1 MRAVRVRTLTARERP
16 AALAR
21 LEQAPRMNLFLIDLV
36 LRLGSGGR
44 SQDLLGAWRGESLIG
59 VASVHPSLVLDATTE
74 PEALEAFLPYLGT
87 VASGLAKSTEDVVAP
102 LHRWVEEHG
111 RQVLLDRIE
120 TAFALEL
127 RRARLAEA
135 PAQVRLRDA
144 KSEDL
149 PLLVEASR
157 ASLLEESRPDPSES
171 DPTGFR
177 RWVATRV
184 RQALVGELEGR
195 VAFVGYADVRSPR
208 GWLLQGVYTWPA
220 YRRRGL
226 ALYGVSELCRRA
238 FAEGS
243 DHVQLAVVEGNK
255 PAEQLYAKLGFEP
268 FARLRT
274 VLFA

>member
-1 MRAVRVRTLTARERP
+1 
-16 AALAR
+16 
-21 LEQAPRMNLFLIDLV
+21 
-36 LRLGSGGR
+36 
-44 SQDLLGAWRGESLIG
+44 
-59 VASVHPSLVLDATTE
+59 VASLHPSLVLDATVE
-74 PEALEAFLPYLGT
+74 PDALEAFLPYLGT

-111 RQVLLDRIE
+111 RQILLDRIE
-120 TAFALEL
+120 TAYVLEPGK
-127 RRARLAEA
+127 ARLAPA
-135 PAQVRLRDA
+135 PPHVKLRDA
-144 KSEDL
+144 QSEDL

-171 DPTGFR
+171 DPAGFR

-184 RQALVGELEGR
+184 RQALVAELEGR
-195 VAFVGYADVRSPR
+195 IAFVGYADVRSPR
-208 GWLLQGVYTWPA
+208 GRLLQGVYTWPA
-220 YRRRGL
+220 FRRQGL

-243 DHVQLAVVEGNK
+243 DHVQLAVVEGNR
-255 PAEQLYAKLGFEP
+255 PAEELYAKLGFSA